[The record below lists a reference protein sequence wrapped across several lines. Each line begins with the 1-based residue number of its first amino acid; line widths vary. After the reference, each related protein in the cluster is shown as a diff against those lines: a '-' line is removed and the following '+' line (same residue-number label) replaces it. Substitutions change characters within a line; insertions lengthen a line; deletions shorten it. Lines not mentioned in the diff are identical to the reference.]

1 MITLDSPIT
10 RAQSRPPRGS
20 YASVRVYSA
29 VLLTLGSALI
39 HLAVAPEHLREW
51 LPFGVFF
58 LAVGSA
64 QIVLAVNLLAKPTRR
79 LALNLAIQNVFLL
92 GIWTISRSV
101 GLPFGPT
108 PGQPEEIALTDVL
121 CGVLEVLALVTLVA
135 LVIWPVRRRPRR
147 IWLVCLGTLPAAILS
162 LAMTSIAI
170 SATLSAMPEAVNAA
184 PPRPGQPTTSI
195 TTLVEAPGN
204 QPVKHFTLTA
214 AETQIDGNTVWALNG
229 SVPGPELRVTQ
240 GDRVQVTLVN
250 QLPESTTLHWHGV
263 VLPNAEDGVAGVTQ
277 DAVAPGAQYTY
288 EFVANEPGTYWYHSH
303 QQTEEQL
310 PRGLLGALVVLPSSG
325 AVPEQRDYTVL
336 FHGDSGH
343 VSINGASDSVHLEA
357 KPGETVRLRLIN
369 AVVPSMDGGP
379 EAPVVLGAPVHVASL
394 DGRDLNAPSDLGPTR
409 IPLGMGQRADVVF
422 TMPSSGSVEV
432 VDTELAGETTAVQ
445 QLFTSSAQ
453 PHFATLTIGDGQPP
467 AIDDAADA
475 PLFDPLQY
483 GQPTSDAVAAA
494 TPDQVV
500 PVVLG
505 EHGGMRDGR
514 PQLIHTINDAASP
527 SVPPITVSEG
537 QIVRLHIVNSTAEY
551 HPMHLHGHVMSVLSV
566 DDQPVQGS
574 PIHQDSILVGPHQTI
589 DVAFAAN
596 NPGIWMFHCHVLLH
610 AGMGMTTSVNY
621 VGYSTPFEMG
631 TRSGNMPE

>member
-1 MITLDSPIT
+1 
-10 RAQSRPPRGS
+10 
-20 YASVRVYSA
+20 VYSA

-58 LAVGSA
+58 LAIGSA
-64 QIVLAVNLLAKPTRR
+64 QIVLAVNLLTRPTRR
-79 LALNLAIQNVFLL
+79 LALSLAIQNVVLL
-92 GIWTISRSV
+92 SIWMVSRTV

-121 CGVLEVLALVTLVA
+121 CGVLEALAFMTLVA

-147 IWLVCLGTLPAAILS
+147 IWLVGLGSVPAAILS
-162 LAMTSIAI
+162 LGMTAVAI
-170 SATLSAMPEAVNAA
+170 SATMSAMPEAVNAA
-184 PPRPGQPTTSI
+184 PPQPGQATTSI

-214 AETQIDGNTVWALNG
+214 AETQIDGTTAWALNG
-229 SVPGPELRVTQ
+229 SVPGPELRVNQ

-250 QLPESTTLHWHGV
+250 HLPESTTLHWHGV

-277 DAVAPGAQYTY
+277 DAVAPGAAYTY

-310 PRGLLGALVVLPSSG
+310 PRGLFGALVVLPSSG

-336 FHGDSGH
+336 LHGDTGH
-343 VSINGASDSVHLEA
+343 VSINGASDTVHLQA
-357 KPGETVRLRLIN
+357 NPGDTVRLRLIN

-379 EAPVVLGAPVHVASL
+379 EAPVLLGASQRIVSL
-394 DGRDLNAPSDLGPTR
+394 DGRDINSPSDLDPTR

-422 TMPSSGSVEV
+422 TMPPSGSVQLL
-432 VDTELAGETTAVQ
+432 DTELAGETTAVQ
-445 QLFTSSAQ
+445 QFFTSSAV
-453 PHFATLTIGDGQPP
+453 PHFATVTIGDGPAPDSQP
-467 AIDDAADA
+467 AADA

-483 GQPTSDAVAAA
+483 GQPAPDAVAAA
-494 TPDQVV
+494 VPDQVV

-505 EHGGMRDGR
+505 EHPGMRDGR
-514 PQLIHTINDAASP
+514 PQLVHTINGADSP

-537 QIVRLHIVNSTAEY
+537 QIVRMHIVNSTAEY

-566 DDQPVQGS
+566 DGQPVQGS

>member
-10 RAQSRPPRGS
+10 RAQSRLPRGT

-29 VLLTLGSALI
+29 ALLTLGSALI

-51 LPFGVFF
+51 LPFGIFF
-58 LAVGSA
+58 LAIGSI
-64 QIVLAVNLLAKPTRR
+64 QIVLAVNLLAQPTRR
-79 LALNLAIQNVFLL
+79 LALSLALLNVFLL
-92 GIWTISRSV
+92 GLWFVSRTV

-108 PGQPEEIALTDVL
+108 PGQPEEIALTDIL
-121 CGVLEVLALVTLVA
+121 CGVLEVLALVPLLA
-135 LVIWPVRRRPRR
+135 LIVWPVKRRPRR
-147 IWLVCLGTLPAAILS
+147 IWLVSLGTLPMAIVS
-162 LAMTSIAI
+162 FAMTAIAV
-170 SATLSAMPEAVNAA
+170 SATSSGMPEAVNAA
-184 PPRPGQPTTSI
+184 PPQPGQPTTSI
-195 TTLVEAPGN
+195 TTLVESPGN

-214 AETQIDGNTVWALNG
+214 AETQIDGETRWALNG
-229 SVPGPELRVTQ
+229 SVPGPELRVSQ
-240 GDRVQVTLVN
+240 GDRVQVTLIN
-250 QLPESTTLHWHGV
+250 HLPASTTLHWHGV

-277 DAVAPGAQYTY
+277 DAVAPGAEYTY

-310 PRGLLGALVVLPSSG
+310 PRGLFGALVVLPASG
-325 AVPEQRDYTVL
+325 GVAEQRDYTL
-336 FHGDSGH
+336 LLHGDSGH
-343 VSINGASDSVHLEA
+343 VSINGASDAVHFEA
-357 KPGETVRLRLIN
+357 NPGETVRLRLIN
-369 AVVPSMDGGP
+369 AVVPGMDGGP
-379 EAPVVLGAPVHVASL
+379 EAPLLLGAPAKVVAL
-394 DGRDLNAPSDLGPTR
+394 DGRDLIAPSDLGQTR
-409 IPLGMGQRADVVF
+409 IPLGMGQRADLVF
-422 TMPSSGSVEV
+422 TMPQSGGVQL

-445 QLFTSSAQ
+445 QFFTSSATPQ
-453 PHFATLTIGDGQPP
+453 FATATIGDGQPP
-467 AIDDAADA
+467 ATGDATNA
-475 PLFDPLQY
+475 PLFDLLHY
-483 GQPTSDAVAAA
+483 GESAPDAVAST

-505 EHGGMRDGR
+505 EHPGMRDGR
-514 PQLIHTINDAASP
+514 PQLVHTINGADSP

-589 DVAFAAN
+589 DVAFATN
-596 NPGIWMFHCHVLLH
+596 NPGVWMFHCHVLLH

-631 TRSGNMPE
+631 ARSGNMPE